1 MTIATKLEATTSTEI
16 RVTDLDFQKHVGNT
30 AFYEIFADA
39 RFKYLSDV
47 IRPIVG
53 EDALIALVRVEV
65 DFTRQVHFPAILDT
79 VTRVARVG
87 RSSIGLSQEMFN
99 GEHLSA
105 KSSAVLV
112 LTDRETGKSI
122 PWPDDVARTL
132 NQD

>member
-1 MTIATKLEATTSTEI
+1 MTASTKLEATISTDI

-53 EDALIALVRVEV
+53 QDALIALVHVEV
-65 DFTRQVHFPAILDT
+65 DFTRQVHFPAALDT
-79 VTRVARVG
+79 VTRVTKVG
-87 RSSIGLSQEMFN
+87 RTSIGLTQEMFN

-112 LTDRETGKSI
+112 LTDRESGTAI
-122 PWPDDVARTL
+122 PWPEDVAQTL
-132 NQD
+132 NQG